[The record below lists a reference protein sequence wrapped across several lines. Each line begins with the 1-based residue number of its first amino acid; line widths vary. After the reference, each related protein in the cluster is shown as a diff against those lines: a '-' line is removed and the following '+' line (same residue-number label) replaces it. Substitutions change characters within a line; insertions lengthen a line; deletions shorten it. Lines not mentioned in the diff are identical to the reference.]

1 MNGVV
6 SVMCVHD
13 GKEHQPQDSRGRLE
27 RVRVL
32 FETIFETVFA
42 WRLCVAAGMTKPGCG
57 LRRCR
62 RTPCFMAL
70 LAPAALVV
78 VPPI

>member
-13 GKEHQPQDSRGRLE
+13 GKEHNHKTQEGGSSAYVSSL
-27 RVRVL
+27 
-32 FETIFETVFA
+32 VFA

>member
-13 GKEHQPQDSRGRLE
+13 GKEHNHKTQEGGSSAYVSSLK
-27 RVRVL
+27 L
-32 FETIFETVFA
+32 A

-57 LRRCR
+57 LRDAAAALLLLL
-62 RTPCFMAL
+62 MAL
-70 LAPAALVV
+70 LALAALVV

>member
-32 FETIFETVFA
+32 FA
-42 WRLCVAAGMTKPGCG
+42 WRLCVAALCGGWHDEAG
-57 LRRCR
+57 LRASTLRR